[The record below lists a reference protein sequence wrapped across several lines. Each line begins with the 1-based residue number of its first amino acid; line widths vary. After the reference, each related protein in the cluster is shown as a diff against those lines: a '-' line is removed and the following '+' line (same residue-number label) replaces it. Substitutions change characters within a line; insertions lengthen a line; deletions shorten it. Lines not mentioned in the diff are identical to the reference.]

1 MKSKANEIHK
11 LEKYQS
17 LKIKPEKKEKINL
30 VEELKKYMYIYNYV
44 PFFEEIEEN
53 MSIKK
58 GLNQRYKKDT

>member
-1 MKSKANEIHK
+1 
-11 LEKYQS
+11 
-17 LKIKPEKKEKINL
+17 
-30 VEELKKYMYIYNYV
+30 MYIYNYV